1 MLLATNR
8 RLDPAHF
15 QGDIGDDQA
24 FGEELSSQGA
34 SDLRFAQV
42 SRANDSWRVQLVNE
56 PAVLTADTLPS
67 RSVFRDLAQRCSQT
81 GRHCLFYI
89 HGYDKPF
96 AESLE
101 QGWLLQERYGVEVV
115 LFSWPS
121 NSGGF
126 KLSEYR
132 KARRDAQ
139 ASFGAL
145 DSLLEKYGRYLHGWL
160 VDADDRALLAC
171 RSTTNLMAHSLGNYL
186 LEHYV
191 LSQAYQA
198 ETRLFTNVV
207 LSQADVNASDHL
219 KWVDR
224 AGVGQRVYVTVNEN
238 DKILG
243 WSETVNPPRLGRT
256 LAFAGTGRA
265 AYVDF
270 TSARG
275 VRNKHQLW
283 GEVRNANVT
292 GFFDTV
298 FKGGRGEL
306 GSGLVRDP
314 ASGVFRVAD

>member
-8 RLDPAHF
+8 NLVAAKLPGGV
-15 QGDIGDDQA
+15 GDETA
-24 FGEELSSQGA
+24 FGEELSRQGA
-34 SDLRFAQV
+34 SDLRFAHV
-42 SRANDSWRVQLVNE
+42 SRVDKTWRVALVPE
-56 PAVLTADTLPS
+56 PQPLSADTLPS
-67 RSVFRDLAQRCSQT
+67 RNVFRDLAQHCSQS

-89 HGYDKPF
+89 HGYNKPF
-96 AESLE
+96 VETLE

-126 KLSEYR
+126 PLMEYR

-145 DSLLEKYGRYLHGWL
+145 DALLEKFGRYQHEWL
-160 VDADDRALLAC
+160 RAADDRALLAC

-207 LSQADVNASDHL
+207 LSQADVNASDHV

-243 WSETVNPPRLGRT
+243 WSETLNPPRLGRS
-256 LAFAGTGRA
+256 LEYISSQRA

-270 TSARG
+270 TAARG

-283 GEVRNANVT
+283 GEVRNASVT

-298 FKGGRGEL
+298 FKGGRGEQAT
-306 GSGLVRDP
+306 GLARDP
-314 ASGVFRVAD
+314 ATGVYHAD